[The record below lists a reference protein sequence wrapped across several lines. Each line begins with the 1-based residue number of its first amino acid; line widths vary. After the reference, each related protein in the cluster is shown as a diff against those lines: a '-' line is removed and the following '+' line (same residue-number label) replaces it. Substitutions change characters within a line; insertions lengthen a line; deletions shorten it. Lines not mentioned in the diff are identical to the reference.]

1 MIRTRAVLFD
11 LDGTLIDSMSA
22 HVTAWRAVLAEIG
35 IELDDLYIQLH
46 EGEKAEVTITRLAA
60 ERGMTLSAE
69 QFRDLIE
76 RKRALYRPLAPKGLI
91 PEARVIVEELN
102 RDGVVCCIVTGSIRA
117 NMNGVV
123 LPEERALFRHIIT
136 ADDYERG
143 KPAPEPYLMAI
154 ERAGFDVKNC
164 AAIENAPLG
173 IQSAKAAGLR
183 TIAIT
188 TTLPPE
194 HLREAD
200 EIITHY
206 EELRR
211 LL

>member
-1 MIRTRAVLFD
+1 MIRTKAVLFD
-11 LDGTLIDSMSA
+11 LDGTLIASMPA
-22 HVTAWRAVLAEIG
+22 HAQAWRAVLADIG

-60 ERGMTLSAE
+60 ERGMSLSAD
-69 QFRDLIE
+69 QYCDLIK

-91 PEARVIVEELN
+91 PEARVVVEELN
-102 RDGVVCCIVTGSIRA
+102 RDGVMCCIVTGSIRV

-143 KPAPEPYLMAI
+143 KPAPDPYLIAI
-154 ERAGFDVKNC
+154 ERSGFAASEC
-164 AAIENAPLG
+164 AALENAPLG
-173 IQSAKAAGLR
+173 IQSAQAAGLR

-188 TTLPPE
+188 TTLPPKY
-194 HLREAD
+194 LREAD
-200 EIITHY
+200 EVITHY
-206 EELRR
+206 EELRK